1 MFILLKKKICS
12 VTISYVVVLTS
23 SPAARKEKRIW
34 DGQKS
39 IFVVLEGSSVVL
51 PCINRRPLWRGGLQE
66 DKQQVVHWDFQGPGV
81 RRDQADRLLDLYAS
95 GEKRE
100 YGPLYLSKMHIS
112 DSAFNLGDFSL
123 TINNIQPSDKG
134 LYSCHLHHHYCGLH
148 ERRIFRVIVGPPVAN
163 PTEAL
168 TTQPALIETT
178 QIPEDTDTDPGNL
191 PLFLQI
197 IKRKHKVVIFIM
209 QLWHTI

>member
-1 MFILLKKKICS
+1 M
-12 VTISYVVVLTS
+12 
-23 SPAARKEKRIW
+23 
-34 DGQKS
+34 
-39 IFVVLEGSSVVL
+39 VL

-66 DKQQVVHWDFQGPGV
+66 DQQQVVHWDFQRPGV

-112 DSAFNLGDFSL
+112 DDAFLMGDFSL
-123 TINNIQPSDKG
+123 TIDDIQPSDKG

-148 ERRIFRVIVGPPVAN
+148 ERRIFRVIVGPPLPPTAV

-168 TTQPALIETT
+168 TTTPALVKTT
-178 QIPEDTDTDPGNL
+178 QPPQATHKNPGNL
-191 PLFLQI
+191 SFIVVPYSTVNV
-197 IKRKHKVVIFIM
+197 IKIHD
-209 QLWHTI
+209 TIVMLCKNTMNTVFKFNE